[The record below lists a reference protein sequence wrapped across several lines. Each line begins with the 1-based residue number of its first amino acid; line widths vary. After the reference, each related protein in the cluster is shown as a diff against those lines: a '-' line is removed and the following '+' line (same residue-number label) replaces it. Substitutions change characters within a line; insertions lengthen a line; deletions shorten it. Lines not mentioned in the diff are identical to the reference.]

1 MTKPDIDML
10 ESLFQ
15 DARSAPPAVPQDL
28 MDRIM
33 ADALA
38 QQPAPAPRGWRAIWR
53 AIGGAPALGGFVT
66 ATAVGFWIGVAPPSN
81 LPDIAAQIITGTS
94 FAAAEVDSTADLTAF
109 GWDIE
114 EG

>member
-1 MTKPDIDML
+1 MTKPDTDML

-15 DARSAPPAVPQDL
+15 DARVAPPPMPAGL
-28 MDRIM
+28 MDRVL

-38 QQPAPAPRGWRAIWR
+38 QQPRPSVRRWRGMWQ
-53 AIGGAPALGGFVT
+53 AIGGAPALGGLIT
-66 ATAVGFWIGVAPPSN
+66 ATAVGFWIGVAPPSG
-81 LPDIAAQIITGTS
+81 LPEIAAQIITGDT
-94 FAAAEVDSTADLTAF
+94 FATIADDSVIELTAF